1 MEKDFD
7 TTDLIERFKKF
18 ERESYDYYKD
28 LYEQI
33 KLDRKFIGG
42 DQCDNLDHTLTDASI
57 G

>member
-7 TTDLIERFKKF
+7 TASLIERFKKF

-33 KLDRKFIGG
+33 KKDRQFIAGNQSDDLD
-42 DQCDNLDHTLTDASI
+42 LTHI
-57 G
+57 